1 MHNGHIISEIMQF
14 KWIGGLEFRCYIIR
28 LDLYMDNMK
37 QNISGQK
44 SSYLPEIGG
53 SAHTRTPDQQN
64 VKFDSKVT

>member
-1 MHNGHIISEIMQF
+1 
-14 KWIGGLEFRCYIIR
+14 
-28 LDLYMDNMK
+28 MDNMK

-64 VKFDSKVT
+64 VEFESQVT